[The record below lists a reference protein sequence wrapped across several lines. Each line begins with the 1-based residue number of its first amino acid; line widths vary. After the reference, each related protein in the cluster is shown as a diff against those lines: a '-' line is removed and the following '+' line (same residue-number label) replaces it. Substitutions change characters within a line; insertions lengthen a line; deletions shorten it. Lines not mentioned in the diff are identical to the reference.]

1 MKTIFATTLA
11 AAVMVAAPALAQEK
25 PSPAGAGL
33 TYALDADV
41 GVVCGVYNT
50 GGATVAIPF
59 GDLALRTATQRTS
72 VDAKVVY
79 RCNTVGGF
87 TRTVTSANNGNL
99 VRQGEATSGS
109 NRIAY
114 RFGEISSDRSIVTNN
129 ATLTTSITSEH
140 AGSQAFLTGVESVQN
155 FNVPGVLN
163 TRGGYA
169 DGAPG
174 TTVFAG
180 DYTDTVTVSITA
192 K

>member
-1 MKTIFATTLA
+1 MKTIIATTLA
-11 AAVMVAAPALAQEK
+11 AAAMVAAPALAQEK

-50 GGATVAIPF
+50 GGATVAVPF
-59 GDLALRTATQRTS
+59 GDLAVRTASQRTEVS
-72 VDAKVVY
+72 AKIVY

-87 TRTVTSANNGNL
+87 TRTITSANDGAL
-99 VRQGEATSGS
+99 VRQGEATSGA

-114 RFGEISSDRSIVTNN
+114 RFSETSTDRNLSYRDGP
-129 ATLTTSITSEH
+129 LTMVMSEH
-140 AGSQAFLTGVESVQN
+140 AGSQAFLTGVESVQS

-163 TRGGYA
+163 TRGGFA